1 MNIEIKTK
9 FEIDDSVYGFTD
21 GKLHNL
27 RIDRIEINL
36 ARYGSSNPVNNYEV
50 CYLTTVMDDKST
62 YQCRFREC
70 SLFTEDELKKYI
82 NNYFNK
88 SKESNL

>member
-36 ARYGSSNPVNNYEV
+36 ARYGSSSNPINNHEV
-50 CYLTTVMDDKST
+50 YYLATVMDDKST
-62 YQCRFREC
+62 YQRRFEEC
-70 SLFTEDELKKYI
+70 SLFIEDELKEYV

-88 SKESNL
+88 STDY